1 MFITAKIALVIIS
14 QSAVVVFRAQIHC
27 CPAQTI
33 KINRCV
39 TDYWKTKSKKT
50 KTKQNKTKQNKTK
63 KTNKKQKKLI
73 AGVPVEVLFHG
84 KTYTADLALRP
95 SAGTLKNNMAKSKDN
110 IEESKFLNSPKV
122 ELIEFFRPYKN
133 EVNLYVTNIS
143 RRLEKEMV
151 QVRFNLKMIF
161 SPI

>member
-1 MFITAKIALVIIS
+1 MK
-14 QSAVVVFRAQIHC
+14 
-27 CPAQTI
+27 
-33 KINRCV
+33 N
-39 TDYWKTKSKKT
+39 KKQ
-50 KTKQNKTKQNKTK
+50 KNKNKTKQDKTKQKK

>member
-1 MFITAKIALVIIS
+1 M
-14 QSAVVVFRAQIHC
+14 
-27 CPAQTI
+27 
-33 KINRCV
+33 
-39 TDYWKTKSKKT
+39 
-50 KTKQNKTKQNKTK
+50 
-63 KTNKKQKKLI
+63 
-73 AGVPVEVLFHG
+73 PVEVLFHR

-95 SAGTLKNNMAKSKDN
+95 SAGTLKNNMA
-110 IEESKFLNSPKV
+110 ESKHNMEGSEFSNSPKV

-143 RRLEKEMV
+143 RRLEKEMM

>member
-1 MFITAKIALVIIS
+1 M
-14 QSAVVVFRAQIHC
+14 
-27 CPAQTI
+27 
-33 KINRCV
+33 
-39 TDYWKTKSKKT
+39 
-50 KTKQNKTKQNKTK
+50 
-63 KTNKKQKKLI
+63 
-73 AGVPVEVLFHG
+73 PVEVLFHW

-151 QVRFNLKMIF
+151 QVRFNLKVIF

>member
-1 MFITAKIALVIIS
+1 MK
-14 QSAVVVFRAQIHC
+14 
-27 CPAQTI
+27 
-33 KINRCV
+33 N
-39 TDYWKTKSKKT
+39 KKQ
-50 KTKQNKTKQNKTK
+50 KNKNKTKQDKTKQKK

-151 QVRFNLKMIF
+151 QVRFNLKVIF

>member
-50 KTKQNKTKQNKTK
+50 KQNKTKQNKK

-84 KTYTADLALRP
+84 KTYTADLALRR

-151 QVRFNLKMIF
+151 QVRFNSTMIC

>member
-1 MFITAKIALVIIS
+1 MK
-14 QSAVVVFRAQIHC
+14 
-27 CPAQTI
+27 
-33 KINRCV
+33 N
-39 TDYWKTKSKKT
+39 KKQ
-50 KTKQNKTKQNKTK
+50 KNKNKTKQDKKKNKK
-63 KTNKKQKKLI
+63 KINKKQKILI
-73 AGVPVEVLFHG
+73 AGG
-84 KTYTADLALRP
+84 AWKMYTADLTLRP

-110 IEESKFLNSPKV
+110 MEESKFLNSPKV

-151 QVRFNLKMIF
+151 QVRFNLKVIF

>member
-1 MFITAKIALVIIS
+1 MK
-14 QSAVVVFRAQIHC
+14 
-27 CPAQTI
+27 
-33 KINRCV
+33 N
-39 TDYWKTKSKKT
+39 KKQ
-50 KTKQNKTKQNKTK
+50 KNKNKTKQDKTK
-63 KTNKKQKKLI
+63 QKKNTNKKQKKLI
-73 AGVPVEVLFHG
+73 AGVPVEVLFHR

-151 QVRFNLKMIF
+151 QVRFNLKVIF

>member
-1 MFITAKIALVIIS
+1 MT
-14 QSAVVVFRAQIHC
+14 
-27 CPAQTI
+27 
-33 KINRCV
+33 
-39 TDYWKTKSKKT
+39 
-50 KTKQNKTKQNKTK
+50 
-63 KTNKKQKKLI
+63 
-73 AGVPVEVLFHG
+73 VEVLFHR

-110 IEESKFLNSPKV
+110 MEESKFLNSPKV

>member
-50 KTKQNKTKQNKTK
+50 KTKQNKN
-63 KTNKKQKKLI
+63 KTNKKQKKLL
-73 AGVPVEVLFHG
+73 AGVPVEVLFHR

-110 IEESKFLNSPKV
+110 MEESKFLNSPKV

-133 EVNLYVTNIS
+133 EVNLYITNIS

>member
-1 MFITAKIALVIIS
+1 MK
-14 QSAVVVFRAQIHC
+14 
-27 CPAQTI
+27 
-33 KINRCV
+33 N
-39 TDYWKTKSKKT
+39 KKQ
-50 KTKQNKTKQNKTK
+50 KNKNKKNKTKQNKK

-73 AGVPVEVLFHG
+73 AGVPVEVLFHW

>member
-14 QSAVVVFRAQIHC
+14 QFAVVVFRAQIHC

-50 KTKQNKTKQNKTK
+50 KTKQNKTKQNKKNKQKTK
-63 KTNKKQKKLI
+63 KI
-73 AGVPVEVLFHG
+73 DSRGVPVEVLFHR

>member
-1 MFITAKIALVIIS
+1 MK
-14 QSAVVVFRAQIHC
+14 
-27 CPAQTI
+27 
-33 KINRCV
+33 N
-39 TDYWKTKSKKT
+39 KKQ
-50 KTKQNKTKQNKTK
+50 KNKNKTKQDKTKQTK

-73 AGVPVEVLFHG
+73 AGVPVEVLFHR

-110 IEESKFLNSPKV
+110 MEESKFLNSPKV

>member
-50 KTKQNKTKQNKTK
+50 KNKTKQDETKQKKNKQ
-63 KTNKKQKKLI
+63 KTKKLI
-73 AGVPVEVLFHG
+73 AGVPVEVLFHL

-110 IEESKFLNSPKV
+110 MEESKFLNSPKV

>member
-50 KTKQNKTKQNKTK
+50 NTKQNKN

-73 AGVPVEVLFHG
+73 AGVPVEVLFHR

-110 IEESKFLNSPKV
+110 MEESKFLNSPKV

-133 EVNLYVTNIS
+133 EVNLYITNIS

>member
-1 MFITAKIALVIIS
+1 MFITAKIALLIIS
-14 QSAVVVFRAQIHC
+14 QSAVVVFRAQIRC

-50 KTKQNKTKQNKTK
+50 KTKQNKN

-73 AGVPVEVLFHG
+73 AGVPVEVLFHR

-110 IEESKFLNSPKV
+110 MEESKFLNSPKV

-133 EVNLYVTNIS
+133 EVNLYITNIS

>member
-50 KTKQNKTKQNKTK
+50 KNKTKQDETKQKKNKQ
-63 KTNKKQKKLI
+63 KTKKLI
-73 AGVPVEVLFHG
+73 AGVPVEVLFHL

-110 IEESKFLNSPKV
+110 MEESKFLNSPKV

-151 QVRFNLKMIF
+151 QVRFNSTMIC